1 MSPMLMFL
9 QVRSSKDEAKYLYQV
24 ILCVSLRRLVPV
36 VAAVTIGVFYVCL
49 CGDWSR

>member
-1 MSPMLMFL
+1 MCVSAEIGPGSGCGHY
-9 QVRSSKDEAKYLYQV
+9 RS